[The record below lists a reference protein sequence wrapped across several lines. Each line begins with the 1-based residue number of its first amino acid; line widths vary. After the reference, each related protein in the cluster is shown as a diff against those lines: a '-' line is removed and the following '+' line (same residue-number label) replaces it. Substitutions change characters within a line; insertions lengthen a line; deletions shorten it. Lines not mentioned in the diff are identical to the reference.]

1 MLMTSDIPTMLRFH
15 RAMFLAREIDRVEQ
29 DYVKQGLAHFHVS
42 GAGHESTA
50 LIADYLGPQDWLH
63 LHYRD
68 KALLLARG
76 MPIAEFFRGLLAT
89 GASHSAGR
97 QMSAHFSARDL
108 RVASMVGP
116 VGNNALQAVGNAQAV
131 KFHQDA
137 PIVLCCVG
145 DGTTQQGEFLEAV
158 AEAVRTEAPVLFV
171 IENNRWS
178 ISTFTPG
185 QTFFD
190 LPSGPAASF
199 MGLEI
204 ARVDGADLAV
214 TRAAF
219 ENAVTQ
225 TRSTRGPALL
235 VLDLERLSNHTNA
248 DDQEIYRTPDEIA
261 AGRVRDP
268 LEVIRQSL
276 RESQMGDAALTQL
289 ETALIAEVA
298 AGAAEARA
306 EAGPHMVGSAKAPYP
321 ADFAQKRE
329 YRGNPEGATLTM
341 REALNAVLREHL
353 RGNPEICLLGQ
364 DIEDPKGDVFGVTRG
379 LSTAFPGRV
388 RNAPLSESTIVG
400 TSIGRALAGQRP
412 VAFLQFADF
421 LPLAFNQII
430 SELGS
435 IYWRTN
441 GAWRAP
447 VILMVSCGGYKA
459 GLGPFHAQTLE
470 SVMAHTPGIDVVMP
484 SSAGDAA
491 GLLNAAFAS
500 GRPTVFLYPKSGLN
514 LSDRR
519 TSDDCAAHFVPP
531 GKSRTLLSGDDLT
544 LVSYGNP
551 LTQSL
556 LAAETLA
563 GAGTSVDLI
572 DLRSIS
578 PWDEQA
584 VLRSVR
590 RTGRLIVVHED
601 NRTAGFGGEVLATV
615 MEKAGV
621 PVEARRVTREDGYVP
636 FHFGTQIEVLPSYR
650 RILQTCAELLGYDL
664 EWEAPEVETGPVA
677 INAIGSGPAD
687 DEVEVVEIVVRPGDV
702 IKSGDL
708 VAVVEATKAAV
719 DVQATVSGT
728 VLDIPVSPKD
738 SIAVGA
744 PLMFVEALP
753 GSQSLNVAVTAERID
768 KALLKRR
775 PAAQPAPRTVSK
787 VAVPIGVSGIAA
799 ATGSRKIANA
809 DLKGNWQ
816 TRNSADIVNL
826 TGIESRRWVAPG
838 ETVLSLAASAAAKLL
853 AGQQLEIGDIDLVI
867 AATGTPDIITPS
879 LACRVADSLSK
890 SGRARLPAYDISA
903 ACSGYL
909 YALAQARD
917 YVTANPLAR
926 VMVVT
931 SEVLSPLLDQDD
943 FNTAVLFADAATA
956 SLVQSAE
963 RDPNPLFTYARPT
976 ISGSPESGELLRVP
990 RNGDGYIAMNGRE
1003 VFADAVRAMT
1013 QTLISAC
1020 NAEGIT
1026 MEDIDLMVPH
1036 QANQRIIDAIARR
1049 SGRPAHSVI
1058 KNLGNTSSSTIPLA
1072 LLDALPTRKTG
1083 DRLGLV
1089 AFGGGITYAAAV
1101 ATVGRGLGRNGLA
1114 G

>member
-1 MLMTSDIPTMLRFH
+1 MLMTSDIPTMLRLH

-29 DYVKQGLAHFHVS
+29 AYVKQGLAHFHVS

-50 LIADYLGPQDWLH
+50 LVADNLGPQDWLH

-68 KALLLARG
+68 KALLVARG
-76 MPIAEFFRGLLAT
+76 MPVVEFFRGLLAT
-89 GASHSAGR
+89 GPSHSAGR
-97 QMSAHFSARDL
+97 QMSAHFSAREL
-108 RVASMVGP
+108 GIASMVGP

-131 KFHQDA
+131 KYHPDS

-145 DGTTQQGEFLEAV
+145 DGTTQQGEFLESV
-158 AEAVRTEAPVLFV
+158 AEAVRSEAPVLFV

-178 ISTFTPG
+178 ISTSTPG

-190 LPSGPAASF
+190 LPSGPASSF
-199 MGLEI
+199 MGLDI
-204 ARVDGADLAV
+204 ARVDGADLTATRVAFEHAV
-214 TRAAF
+214 NHVRRTRAP
-219 ENAVTQ
+219 EI
-225 TRSTRGPALL
+225 LL
-235 VLDLERLSNHTNA
+235 LDLERLSNHTNA
-248 DDQEIYRTPDEIA
+248 DDQEIYRSPDDIA
-261 AGRVRDP
+261 AGKVRDP
-268 LEVIRQSL
+268 LEVIRSSL
-276 RESQMGDAALTQL
+276 RESQMGDAALAQL

-298 AGAAEARA
+298 EAAAEARA
-306 EAGPHMVGSAKAPYP
+306 EPGPEGAGDAKAPYP
-321 ADFAQKRE
+321 AEFAEKRE
-329 YRGNPEGATLTM
+329 YRGNPKAPTLTM
-341 REALNAVLREHL
+341 REALNSVLREHL
-353 RGNPEICLLGQ
+353 EHNSEVYLLGQ

-388 RNAPLSESTIVG
+388 RNAALSESTIVG
-400 TSIGRALAGQRP
+400 TSIGRALVGQRP
-412 VAFLQFADF
+412 VAFIQFADF

-435 IYWRTN
+435 TYWRSN
-441 GAWRAP
+441 GAWQAP

-470 SVMAHTPGIDVVMP
+470 SVLAHTPGIDVVMP

-500 GRPTVFLYPKSGLN
+500 NRPTVFLYPKSSLN

-519 TSDDCAAHFVPP
+519 TSDDCATHFVHP
-531 GKSRTLLSGDDLT
+531 GKARTLSTGNDLT
-544 LVSYGNP
+544 LVTYGNP

-556 LAAETLA
+556 LAVETLA
-563 GAGTSVDLI
+563 AAGASVDLI

-578 PWDEQA
+578 PWDEDA

-590 RTGRLIVVHED
+590 RTGRLVVVHED

-615 MEKAGV
+615 MERAGV
-621 PVEARRVTREDGYVP
+621 PVIARRVTREDGYVP
-636 FHFGTQIEVLPSYR
+636 FHFETQIDVLPSYR
-650 RILQTCAELLGYDL
+650 RILEACADILGYDL
-664 EWEAPEVETGPVA
+664 EWEAPKVEAGPVA

-687 DEVEVVEIVVRPGDV
+687 DEVEVIEITVKPGDV
-702 IKSGDL
+702 IKTGDL

-728 VLDIPVSPKD
+728 VLEIPVSPKD
-738 SIAVGA
+738 KIAVGA

-753 GSQSLNVAVTAERID
+753 GSRTQSVAVTAERID
-768 KALLKRR
+768 KAHLERR
-775 PAAQPAPRTVSK
+775 TAAQPAPQVAATA
-787 VAVPIGVSGIAA
+787 AVPVGVSGIATV
-799 ATGSRKIANA
+799 TGSRKIANA

-826 TGIESRRWVAPG
+826 TGIESRRWVGPG
-838 ETVLSLAASAAAKLL
+838 ETVLSLAVAAAGKLL
-853 AGQQLEIGDIDLVI
+853 AEQNLEIGDIDLVI

-890 SGRARLPAYDISA
+890 SGRARLPAYDINA

-917 YVTANPLAR
+917 FVANQPQAR

-963 RDPNPLFTYARPT
+963 RDPSPLFTYARPT

-990 RNGDGYIAMNGRE
+990 RTGDGYIAMNGRE

-1020 NAEGIT
+1020 NAEGIA

-1058 KNLGNTSSSTIPLA
+1058 RNLGNTSSSTIPLA
-1072 LLDALPTRKTG
+1072 LLDALPTRKPG

-1101 ATVGRGLGRNGLA
+1101 ATVGRSR
-1114 G
+1114 